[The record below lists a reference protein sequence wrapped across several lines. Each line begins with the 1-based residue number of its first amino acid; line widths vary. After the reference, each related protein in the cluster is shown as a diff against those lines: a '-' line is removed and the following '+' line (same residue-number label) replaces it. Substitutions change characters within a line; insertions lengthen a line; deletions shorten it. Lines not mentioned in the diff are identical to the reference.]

1 VLSSRLWPSG
11 YKGTPVK
18 RLWCSIAREA
28 PVPAT
33 LLVLALASG
42 GCSFSYQLDS
52 LTGKGE
58 PEQTGA
64 MRPLRS
70 LTTLPPEQDLAV
82 ARAAVSEFLGRGGSD
97 SSTPWENP
105 RTGARGT
112 ITPIAS
118 AYNQDGATCRDFLA
132 SYVRDG
138 NEAWMQGEACRIP
151 QGKWEVRTLKP
162 WNRT

>member
-11 YKGTPVK
+11 YKATHLS
-18 RLWCSIAREA
+18 RLWRSIVRVA
-28 PVPAT
+28 PLAAP
-33 LLVLALASG
+33 LLALSLVAG

-70 LTTLPPEQDLAV
+70 LSSLPPEQDLAV

-97 SSTPWENP
+97 SSMPWENP

>member
-11 YKGTPVK
+11 YKATHLS
-18 RLWCSIAREA
+18 RLWRSIIRVTPLAA
-28 PVPAT
+28 P
-33 LLVLALASG
+33 LLALSFAAG

-70 LTTLPPEQDLAV
+70 LTSLPSEQDLAV
-82 ARAAVSEFLGRGGSD
+82 ARAAVIEFLGRGGSD
-97 SSTPWENP
+97 SSMPWENP

-118 AYNQDGATCRDFLA
+118 AYNQDGVTCRDFLA

-151 QGKWEVRTLKP
+151 QGKWEVRTMKP